1 MSARPFN
8 KFKFVWKEFN
18 IRIWEAIYAHM
29 MLDNELCGF
38 NQIGN
43 KGETK
48 GIQNYINKRT
58 TFEIVEHQNNKIHS
72 PTLSSFSSCSFFN
85 G

>member
-48 GIQNYINKRT
+48 GIPKLY
-58 TFEIVEHQNNKIHS
+58 
-72 PTLSSFSSCSFFN
+72 
-85 G
+85 